1 MATFLWDKTN
11 ESVNFVYI
19 IEIYVVVTN
28 RIMHKEEYKKG
39 KHKLEKYKL
48 A

>member
-1 MATFLWDKTN
+1 MATYLWDKTN

-28 RIMHKEEYKKG
+28 RIIHKEDYNEG
-39 KHKLEKYKL
+39 KHKLGKYKL